1 MCVEGYR
8 KVALK
13 SPFTT
18 RIDRIQEQVLLAMC
32 ALLFL
37 EPEGLSHV
45 FSDLILWAATF
56 NSDYR
61 KQGLLFP
68 ILRSNNFESTMFS
81 TFLRTHVT

>member
-1 MCVEGYR
+1 MCVEGHG

-18 RIDRIQEQVLLAMC
+18 RIDRLQEQVLLTMC

-37 EPEGLSHV
+37 EPEGSSHV
-45 FSDLILWAATF
+45 FSYLILWAATF
-56 NSDYR
+56 NSDDR

-68 ILRSNNFESTMFS
+68 MLTSNNFESTMIS
-81 TFLRTHVT
+81 TF